1 MTDSVIRAR
10 QIMSGKG
17 ADLVVIAHPLEG
29 SSALEA
35 AEELSGAVEGGLL
48 LFVPSSL
55 LDQALYQMREL
66 PVFVLSSP
74 PDRELAS
81 QAVGFLEKS
90 AARQKKLRQA
100 LQREKQKLQDE
111 KVVFQ
116 CKLKLVE
123 LYHWP
128 EDKAHA
134 YIQKLAMDHSR
145 TRADVAAVLLERMAS
160 LSKKV

>member
-1 MTDSVIRAR
+1 M
-10 QIMSGKG
+10 
-17 ADLVVIAHPLEG
+17 
-29 SSALEA
+29 
-35 AEELSGAVEGGLL
+35 
-48 LFVPSSL
+48 PSSL